1 MPISLSPL
9 GIVEDAVEQLR
20 NRILNASASDS
31 TLPSQSILAQELGI
45 SRTAVREAMTIL
57 QAQGLIEIQQGK
69 RPQILPVSNSTLSD
83 QLNLFM
89 SRQGASFH
97 QFMEVRLP
105 IETEVA
111 RIAAQR
117 VTEDQ
122 IEAMQSAVERLRSAK
137 RLKEQVQADRDF
149 HVNLAHATHNPLFV
163 SILESFHFGL
173 KSSMKK
179 TIGNAGV
186 QNAVRGHRAIL
197 DAVANHQP
205 ELAANRMQRHL
216 KQAIR
221 DFKNKAKRAR

>member
-1 MPISLSPL
+1 M

-20 NRILNASASDS
+20 ERILNASDS
-31 TLPSQSILAQELGI
+31 VLPSQSILAQELGI

-57 QAQGLIEIQQGK
+57 QAQGWIEIQQGK
-69 RPQILPVSNSTLSD
+69 RPQILPVSNSTLSE
-83 QLNLFM
+83 QLRLFM

-117 VTEDQ
+117 ATEDQ
-122 IEAMQSAVERLRSAK
+122 LDTLHSAIERLRSAK
-137 RLKEQVQADRDF
+137 RLEEQVKADRDF
-149 HVNLAHATHNPLFV
+149 HVGLAHATHNPLFV

-173 KSSMKK
+173 QSSMKT
-179 TIGNAGV
+179 TIGNKGV

-197 DAVANHQP
+197 DAVSHHQP
-205 ELAANRMQRHL
+205 DLAANRMQRHL

-221 DFKNKAKRAR
+221 DFKNPAKRAR